1 MAKSLVLVNSVY
13 HLMTAVQLGHLAP
26 PGETADLVV
35 TDATPGLQDL
45 VPRLRE
51 TGLFTRVIPAQ
62 AAELSARYPMN
73 NPEAVA
79 QCFSQGA
86 ALLRWAFGE
95 GDPGEYAQVLFPNF
109 DWLVRLLACRYSCPF
124 YWMEDGFSSYVID
137 FARPDRA
144 AVNRH
149 PLGALLGEKT
159 AAALLYEPSLAMRGD
174 GLVNLP
180 LPKLSRQD
188 GELLRLLN
196 FIFDYH
202 PPREMPPFLF
212 LEQSF
217 RAEKIQGND
226 LELMRA
232 CQRMVGPENFRVKP
246 HPRNVDHLPQALGL
260 SRKVDLAVPWELF
273 LLNEQHRPRVV
284 TVCSNGA
291 LTGRLCLGQPDDTVM
306 LYKLYT
312 GKVLWKEDKR
322 LSRYLEAF
330 RRRFG
335 GKNYYVP
342 ETVYQLQ
349 AILKYLGGNHGS

>member
-1 MAKSLVLVNSVY
+1 MPKSLALVNSVY
-13 HLMTAVQLGHLAP
+13 HLLTVVNLQHLAP
-26 PGETADLVV
+26 PGEETDLLVS
-35 TDATPGLQDL
+35 DITPGLQDL
-45 VPRLRE
+45 IPRLGE
-51 TGLFTRVIPAQ
+51 TGLFARVLPVGSKDLG
-62 AAELSARYPMN
+62 ERFPMN
-73 NPEAVA
+73 QEGPAARCLEEGEAH
-79 QCFSQGA
+79 
-86 ALLRWAFGE
+86 LRWALGGE
-95 GDPGEYAQVLFPNF
+95 LEREYRRVLFPNF
-109 DWLVRLLACRYSCPF
+109 DWLARLLACRYSCPF
-124 YWMEDGFSSYVID
+124 YWVEDGFSSYVID

>member
-1 MAKSLVLVNSVY
+1 M
-13 HLMTAVQLGHLAP
+13 
-26 PGETADLVV
+26 
-35 TDATPGLQDL
+35 
-45 VPRLRE
+45 
-51 TGLFTRVIPAQ
+51 
-62 AAELSARYPMN
+62 
-73 NPEAVA
+73 
-79 QCFSQGA
+79 
-86 ALLRWAFGE
+86 
-95 GDPGEYAQVLFPNF
+95 
-109 DWLVRLLACRYSCPF
+109 
-124 YWMEDGFSSYVID
+124 
-137 FARPDRA
+137 
-144 AVNRH
+144 
-149 PLGALLGEKT
+149 
-159 AAALLYEPSLAMRGD
+159 AALLYEPSLAMRGD

-196 FIFDYH
+196 YIFDYH
-202 PPREMPPFLF
+202 PPGEMPSFLF

-232 CQRMVGPENFRVKP
+232 CQQTVGPENFGVKP

-312 GKVLWKEDKR
+312 GKVLWKEDER